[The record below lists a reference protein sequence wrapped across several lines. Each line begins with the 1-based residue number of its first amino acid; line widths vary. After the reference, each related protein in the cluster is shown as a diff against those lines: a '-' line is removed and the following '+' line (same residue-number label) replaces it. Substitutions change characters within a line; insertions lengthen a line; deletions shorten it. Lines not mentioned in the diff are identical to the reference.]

1 VQDQDDLSAAVAR
14 NVRAARLHRGWTLDQ
29 LAARSSVSKGMVVAI
44 EKGRTNP
51 SIQVLS
57 RIADSLGTTL
67 SELVLITDS
76 SSMRLTV
83 AGDGVVL
90 WNGKK
95 GSTATLLIG
104 SHPPFPLEMW
114 QWTIKP
120 SDEYIGEPELP
131 GSLSFLVVHEGTLSL
146 EIGGESALLRPGDS
160 AMLRIDVS
168 RRFANEGTVDVK
180 YCQFF
185 AGVRESAGV
194 DTETG
199 LSSSVPLHS
208 RSLSV

>member
-1 VQDQDDLSAAVAR
+1 
-14 NVRAARLHRGWTLDQ
+14 
-29 LAARSSVSKGMVVAI
+29 MVVAI
-44 EKGRTNP
+44 EQGRTNP

-67 SELVLITDS
+67 SELVQITDS

-90 WNGKK
+90 WNGKM

-114 QWTIKP
+114 EWTIKP
-120 SDEYIGEPELP
+120 GDEYVGEPELP

-146 EIGGESALLRPGDS
+146 DIGGESALLKPGDS
-160 AMLRIDVS
+160 AMLAIDVA

-199 LSSSVPLHS
+199 LNPNVPIHARDLGA
-208 RSLSV
+208 